1 MMNYDI
7 KISKNVLTVPEAAYF
22 LNCSSQKIYKLI
34 HMNEIEA
41 YKDTSANGGTG
52 RDWKISAL
60 SLISYQSMR
69 MFKQSQ
75 EESSNAPV

>member
-1 MMNYDI
+1 MNYDI

-41 YKDTSANGGTG
+41 YKDTSAKGGTG

-60 SLISYQSMR
+60 SLISYQSLR
-69 MFKQSQ
+69 MFKQGQ
-75 EESSNAPV
+75 EESSNAQI

>member
-1 MMNYDI
+1 MNYNV
-7 KISKNVLTVPEAAYF
+7 KIEKNVLTVPEAAYF

-41 YKDTSANGGTG
+41 YKDTSAKGGTG

-60 SLISYQSMR
+60 SLVNYQSMR

-75 EESSNAPV
+75 EESSDAPV

>member
-1 MMNYDI
+1 MNYDI

-34 HMNEIEA
+34 QLNEVEA
-41 YKDTSANGGTG
+41 YKDISAKGGTG

-60 SLISYQSMR
+60 SLVNYQSLR

-75 EESSNAPV
+75 EESSNAPI